1 MTIFHFVFNGLELL
15 PISIKYKKNNRTNRD
30 SLDIVRDIL
39 IVASVRVKKTR
50 IMYQANLSFIQVKK
64 YLRHL
69 LKKDLLKREGDS
81 FYLIT
86 EKGLEFLEL
95 YQKYKENCRKLNE
108 KADDALRDERQLEK
122 MYNYSKPNKPSNI
135 LQKADSA

>member
-1 MTIFHFVFNGLELL
+1 M

-108 KADDALRDERQLEK
+108 KADEALRDERQLEK
-122 MYNYSKPNKPSNI
+122 MYSYSKPNKLSNV

>member
-1 MTIFHFVFNGLELL
+1 
-15 PISIKYKKNNRTNRD
+15 
-30 SLDIVRDIL
+30 
-39 IVASVRVKKTR
+39 
-50 IMYQANLSFIQVKK
+50 MYQANLSFIQVKK